1 MDFSTMVISDY
12 YFKVL
17 ETEAERTAFRE
28 LVINRTGI
36 AYSTFYDKLKKGT
49 WSRAEVEVINIII
62 KERDNA

>member
-1 MDFSTMVISDY
+1 MVISDY

-17 ETEAERTAFRE
+17 ENEAERSAFRNDV
-28 LVINRTGI
+28 LSRTGI